1 VFSAEEKVE
10 SRATKRELEEIS
22 SCKSMIQVLGATV
35 NYGGE
40 AEAINF
46 SF

>member
-1 VFSAEEKVE
+1 MEEEVK
-10 SRATKRELEEIS
+10 SRATKREHEEIS
-22 SCKSMIQVLGATV
+22 SCKSMIQVFGAMV
-35 NYGGE
+35 KYGGE